1 MKSIAGVR
9 IMAEEFNETTN
20 IVDTT
25 LQPKVINL
33 SAEAESALGNTV
45 SIDEARRLLDQTGQ
59 GYLANIPLMI
69 ALSMGDSPDNP
80 YRIDYAKLFDVF
92 LSNTD
97 VFRGKVQ
104 KSYDEVVGMVNLS
117 EVGNIQ
123 GVKQLAE
130 IKKKLNDSIVM
141 LGEEAEY
148 PLFKEVF
155 RLYVEYL
162 QTAYILMGRQ
172 H

>member
-1 MKSIAGVR
+1 
-9 IMAEEFNETTN
+9 MAEEFNETTN

-25 LQPKVINL
+25 LQPKVVNL
-33 SAEAESALGNTV
+33 STEAESALGNTV

-69 ALSMGDSPDNP
+69 ALSMGDPPDNH
-80 YRIDYAKLFDVF
+80 YHIDYQKLFDVF
-92 LSNTD
+92 LSGGD
-97 VFRGKVQ
+97 VIRGKVQ

-117 EVGNIQ
+117 EVGNMQ
-123 GVKQLAE
+123 GVKQLTE
-130 IKKKLNDSIVM
+130 IKKKLNDSIVT
-141 LGEEAEY
+141 LGEGKEY
-148 PLFKEVF
+148 PLLKEVL
-155 RLYVEYL
+155 RLYVGYL